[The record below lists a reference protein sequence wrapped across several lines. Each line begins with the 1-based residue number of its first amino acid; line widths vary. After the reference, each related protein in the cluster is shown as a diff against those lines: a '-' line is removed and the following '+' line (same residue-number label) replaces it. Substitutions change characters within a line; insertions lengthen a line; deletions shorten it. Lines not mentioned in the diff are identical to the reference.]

1 MRISDWSSDV
11 CSSDLLRQLGNR
23 ERQQVSGA
31 GDRDDAVGV
40 DRGNLRRLQHA
51 CAAVPAQRKQRL
63 ARLLPPGQVLEAGD
77 EAVAVRGREHEARV
91 VVTRGQRLE
100 RRAGGRRSEEHTSE
114 LQSLMRISYAVFCLK
129 QKR

>member
-40 DRGNLRRLQHA
+40 DRGNLRRLQYA
-51 CAAVPAQRKQRL
+51 CASVPAQRKQRL

-77 EAVAVRGREHEARV
+77 EAIAVRGREHEARV
-91 VVTRGQRLE
+91 VVARGQRLE
-100 RRAGGRRSEEHTSE
+100 RRAGGRREAPGDRKSTRLTS
-114 LQSLMRISYAVFCLK
+114 SH
-129 QKR
+129 

>member
-100 RRAGGRRSEEHTSE
+100 RRARSEAHTSE
-114 LQSLMRISYAVFCLK
+114 LQSLMRHSYAVFGLK
-129 QKR
+129 KKTK